1 MASTVAAL
9 ETHLRLSVADAN
21 RRANRLELLVG
32 GVTRVGHY
40 PGRVLITASALSV
53 SLSRQIATVGGAVLT
68 YWISRLWAVVRTRRA
83 RPDIDAI
90 RDPLPLGAGPFI
102 GKADALALGVA
113 ERDIPP
119 SPFASATP
127 SGGASPRS
135 ARYQSPVN
143 GSPVRSAPADDGIRA
158 RSRSSPWGRSGPPSI
173 L

>member
-1 MASTVAAL
+1 MPSYARQLAA
-9 ETHLRLSVADAN
+9 
-21 RRANRLELLVG
+21 
-32 GVTRVGHY
+32 
-40 PGRVLITASALSV
+40 
-53 SLSRQIATVGGAVLT
+53 VGGALLA
-68 YWISRLWAVVRTRRA
+68 YWLRRLWAAVRPRRA

-143 GSPVRSAPADDGIRA
+143 GSPLRSAPADDGTRA
-158 RSRSSPWGRSGPPSI
+158 RSRSSPWGRSGPPSV